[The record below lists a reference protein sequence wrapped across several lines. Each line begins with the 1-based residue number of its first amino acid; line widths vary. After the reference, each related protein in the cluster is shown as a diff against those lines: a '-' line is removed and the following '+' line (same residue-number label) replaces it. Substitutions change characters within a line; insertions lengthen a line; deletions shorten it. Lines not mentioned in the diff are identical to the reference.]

1 MKFTQQDIQ
10 QIEKKGLTLKKVKS
24 QIELFKTG
32 LPLINLQSAATVDQ
46 GINGIK
52 KLSDDEKERCIQYFD
67 AKRNAIS
74 ILKFIPASGAATRM
88 FKTLFNFL
96 DTYNPDE
103 ETINSFINRNKDS
116 DLSVFLVGIEKL
128 PFYNIVLK
136 ELKRYYPDYES
147 LSNDK
152 QKYLFVKTMLDEDKL
167 NYGFYPKGLLPFHK
181 YKDHVATAF
190 EEHLFESALYSSSNG
205 KAKLHFTISEKYKHI
220 FDDEF
225 KRIQDIVER
234 KTKTKFHISFSFQ
247 KDSTDTIAVTPKNEP
262 FRDDDGQLV
271 FRPSG
276 HGALLENL
284 NDLEAD
290 VIFIKN
296 IDNVVVFKYENE
308 VASSKKM
315 LAGLLLEVQE
325 QTFRHLKSLHDKD
338 ISYEKL
344 IEIAEFLVN
353 RLNVKVSHEFENYS
367 KKYQIEYLIEK
378 LDRPIRVCGMVKNEG
393 EPGGGPFWVKEES
406 GIVSLQIVES
416 AQVDRKNKNQKDI
429 LKNATHFNP
438 VDLVCGVKNYKGKK
452 FDLDKYV
459 DPKTSFITMKTK
471 VGKDLKALELPG
483 LWNGS
488 MAYWN
493 SIFVEVPLITF
504 NPVKTVTDLL
514 KPTHQIKQDESGSAT

>member
-1 MKFTQQDIQ
+1 LKFNEYDIQ
-10 QIEKKGLTLKKVKS
+10 QIENKGLTVKKVKS
-24 QIELFKTG
+24 QIDVFKSG
-32 LPLINLQSAATVDQ
+32 LPLINLQSAATIGH
-46 GINGIK
+46 GII
-52 KLSDDEKERCIQYFD
+52 KLSDTEKKHYIQYFD
-67 AKRNAIS
+67 SKRNDITL
-74 ILKFIPASGAATRM
+74 IKFVPASGAATRM

-96 DTYNPDE
+96 ETYSPAE

-128 PFYNIVLK
+128 PFYSIALK
-136 ELKRYYPDYES
+136 ALAKFYPDYQS
-147 LSNDK
+147 FSNDE
-152 QKYLFVKTMLDEDKL
+152 QKYFFVKTLLDEDKL
-167 NYGFYPKGLLPFHK
+167 NYGFYPKGLLPFHQ
-181 YKDHVATAF
+181 YKDHIATAF
-190 EEHLFESALYSSSNG
+190 EEHLFEAALYASSND
-205 KAKLHFTISEKYKHI
+205 KAELHFTISERYKHV

-225 KRIQDIVER
+225 KRIQAIVER
-234 KTKTKFHISFSFQ
+234 KTKTKFHSSFSYQ
-247 KDSTDTIAVTPKNEP
+247 KESTDTLSVTLADEP
-262 FRDDDGQLV
+262 FRDEDGQLV

-284 NDLEAD
+284 NDLDSD

-308 VASSKKM
+308 VASYKKM
-315 LAGLLLEVQE
+315 LAGLLLEIQE
-325 QTFRHLKSLHDKD
+325 HSFR
-338 ISYEKL
+338 Y
-344 IEIAEFLVN
+344 IEILQNKEVTDESIVSVAEFLVN
-353 RLNVKVSHEFENYS
+353 RLNVKISHEFEKYS

-416 AQVDRKNKNQKDI
+416 AQVDRKNKHQKEI

-438 VDLVCGVKNYKGKK
+438 VDLVCGVKNHKGKK
-452 FDLDKYV
+452 FDLHKYV
-459 DPKTSFITMKTK
+459 DSKTSFITMKTK
-471 VGKDLKALELPG
+471 VGKDIKALELPG

-488 MAYWN
+488 MASWN

-514 KPTHQIKQDESGSAT
+514 KPTHQIKQNE

>member
-1 MKFTQQDIQ
+1 MKFTKQDIQ
-10 QIEKKGLTLKKVKS
+10 QVEKKGLTIPKVKS

-32 LPLINLQSAATVDQ
+32 LPLIHLQSAANIEH

-52 KLSDDEKERCIQYFD
+52 KLSEKDIEHYIKYFD
-67 AKRNAIS
+67 AKRDEVS
-74 ILKFIPASGAATRM
+74 ILKFVPASGAATRM

-103 ETINSFINRNKDS
+103 ETINSFINKKKDS
-116 DLSVFLVGIEKL
+116 DLYVFLVGLEKL
-128 PFYNIVLK
+128 PFYSIVLK
-136 ELKRYYPDYES
+136 AVKTYYPDYDS
-147 LSNDK
+147 YSNDK
-152 QKYLFVKTMLDEDKL
+152 QKYVFVKTMLEHDKL
-167 NYGFYPKGLLPFHK
+167 NYGFFPKGLLPFHK
-181 YKDHVATAF
+181 YKDHIATAF
-190 EEHLFESALYSSSNG
+190 EEHLFEAALYASSNG
-205 KAKLHFTISEKYKHI
+205 EASLHFTISEKYQDI
-220 FDDEF
+220 FNDEF
-225 KRIQDIVER
+225 KRIQEIVER

-262 FRDDDGQLV
+262 FRDENGQLL

-284 NDLEAD
+284 NDLNAD
-290 VIFIKN
+290 IIFIKN
-296 IDNVVVFKYENE
+296 IDNVVVFKYEKD
-308 VASSKKM
+308 VATYKKM
-315 LAGLLLEVQE
+315 LGGLLLEVQKE
-325 QTFRHLKSLHDKD
+325 SFDHLRSLENDD
-338 ISYEKL
+338 ISNDNL

-353 RLNVKVSHEFENYS
+353 RLNVKVSHEFEKFS

-378 LDRPIRVCGMVKNEG
+378 LNRPIRVCGMVKNEG

-416 AQVDRKNKNQKDI
+416 AQIDRKNKHQKAI
-429 LKNATHFNP
+429 LKNSTHFNP
-438 VDLVCGVKNYKGKK
+438 VDLVCGVKNYKGEK
-452 FDLDKYV
+452 FNLRKYV

-488 MAYWN
+488 MANWN

-514 KPTHQIKQDESGSAT
+514 KPTHQIK